1 MTRGKVKGMRVTS
14 AGPRL
19 GRNCFVLTRENE
31 LFSLG
36 FENRFHFRIDRQ
48 CAYPFECKLEI
59 TETTVF
65 MASMSSASLQV
76 LHFDHPS
83 LSLVTNI

>member
-14 AGPRL
+14 AGPRR

-48 CAYPFECKLEI
+48 RAYPSECKLEI
-59 TETTVF
+59 TEPTDF